1 MLTEGAEMTLSGSLF
16 QWLMIRYE
24 KLLILSRVDDL
35 GLSIFFERPR
45 VMVLER

>member
-1 MLTEGAEMTLSGSLF
+1 MLTEGAEMTLSGRLF

-24 KLLILSRVDDL
+24 KLLILSRVDL
-35 GLSIFFERPR
+35 GLSIFLECPR